1 MDRSAAERI
10 LLTRGW
16 LAGQPRGFQAA
27 LLRQARPVA
36 LDTGQAAYHIEDE
49 PGGMYGLAA
58 GAIGVL
64 TGEGGRA
71 PRLAHVARPGA
82 WLGHGPLMAGGRRVL
97 GLRAME
103 PTVALLVPLAALQA
117 LARDSA
123 EATRAFAVLV
133 NANMGVLTTAVSDL
147 LIPRADRRIAAVLLR
162 VTGPGPT
169 PRALSQADLGEMA
182 NASRQLVNRTLLG
195 FAARGWVALDYR
207 RIAVLDPAAL
217 AGFAAAP

>member
-1 MDRSAAERI
+1 
-10 LLTRGW
+10 
-16 LAGQPRGFQAA
+16 
-27 LLRQARPVA
+27 
-36 LDTGQAAYHIEDE
+36 LDTGQAAYRIEDE

-58 GAIGVL
+58 GALGVL
-64 TGEGGRA
+64 VGEGGRA

-117 LARDSA
+117 LALDSA

-133 NANMGVLTTAVSDL
+133 NANMGLLTTAVSDL

-162 VTGPGPT
+162 VAGAQGDRPT
-169 PRALSQADLGEMA
+169 PPRALSQADLGEMA

-207 RIAVLDPAAL
+207 RIALLDPVELAAF
-217 AGFAAAP
+217 AGES